1 MKNIS
6 FYAFVTTVMFAIIAG
21 CSSRGG
27 ESSFRIGYDFGTLDK
42 VAVVAV
48 EGSVRSDLAQD
59 QVADIFAMELL
70 RKGYAPVGRAQV
82 KALLKEQKLESADL
96 TTIEAATEAGMILGV
111 PAVLVVEIPH
121 FGEETL
127 ITAKMIDVED
137 GSILWL
143 GRGSGKGRGFLSTV
157 SGAFKL
163 EEPKTGAGIG
173 AQKEEVLAEIAGEI
187 LGGPEGGVL
196 SPEEAKKTQEIIQK
210 MCKSLPKKPAVKL

>member
-1 MKNIS
+1 MKTIS
-6 FYAFVTTVMFAIIAG
+6 FYALVTTVLLAIIVG

-48 EGSVRSDLAQD
+48 EGSVRSDVARD

-82 KALLKEQKLESADL
+82 KALLKERKLESEDL

-121 FGEETL
+121 FGEETS
-127 ITAKMIDVED
+127 ITAKIISVED

-143 GRGSGKGRGFLSTV
+143 GRGSGKGKGFLSNI

-163 EEPKTGAGIG
+163 EEPKTGAGIRG
-173 AQKEEVLAEIAGEI
+173 QEEEVLVGVAGEV
-187 LGGPEGGVL
+187 LSGPAGGVL
-196 SPEEAKKTQEIIQK
+196 SPEEVKKTQEIAKRI
-210 MCKSLPKKPAVKL
+210 CKSLPKKPTGKL